1 MTQPFRFRGH
11 FHAGGIQQIRR
22 SLREESPDV
31 IHLHHTRDLWS
42 VVPALVLSG
51 WKGPLVLS
59 KHVASSVRKKDFLH
73 QRLYR
78 RLDLLLTCSDFIHR
92 NVLATCPIVS
102 EKVITSF
109 MPVDLKEFHFKATAR
124 KRLRKNWGWDKNEV
138 IGMVSRITPHKG
150 HELFLHTAAKLVA
163 QRPKVRF
170 RVVGKHSPDESWYFE
185 QILELRKK
193 LGLEKVFVYEGYVPN
208 VSEFLSATDL
218 VVHMAEAESFGM
230 AVAEAMACGRP
241 VVARRGGGLAEILET
256 TPGKAQGGLVL
267 DTDDPEEWSNALDKV
282 LRSRAL
288 MAKFSGETRKI
299 ALRFSLEPWVDQH
312 LQWYQQ
318 LLDGKRPTP

>member
-1 MTQPFRFRGH
+1 
-11 FHAGGIQQIRR
+11 
-22 SLREESPDV
+22 
-31 IHLHHTRDLWS
+31 
-42 VVPALVLSG
+42 
-51 WKGPLVLS
+51 
-59 KHVASSVRKKDFLH
+59 
-73 QRLYR
+73 
-78 RLDLLLTCSDFIHR
+78 
-92 NVLATCPIVS
+92 
-102 EKVITSF
+102 
-109 MPVDLKEFHFKATAR
+109 MPVDLKEFNFKAASR
-124 KRLRKNWGWDKNEV
+124 KRLRKSWGWDKNEV

-185 QILELRKK
+185 KILELRKK
-193 LGLEKVFVYEGYVPN
+193 LGIEKVFVYEGYVPS

-267 DTDDPEEWSNALDKV
+267 DTDDPQEWSNTLNKV
-282 LRSRAL
+282 LRSKAL
-288 MAKFSGETRKI
+288 MAKFSRETRKI

-318 LLDGKRPTP
+318 LLDGKQPTP